1 MASWCCNVNIFKLF
15 TNPDNMTNINKPS
28 LVKIVL
34 LSAIGFFMFVCMD
47 SLAKFLGG
55 VMPITQAVWGRFFFH
70 FIALSIYYFIF
81 KPKINLTKNFK
92 IQILRSILMVT
103 ATFFM
108 FNSLQ
113 RFDLVD
119 IYVVFFSAP
128 LIVAILSAIFLKDI
142 LSLKGLL
149 LMVMSFGSI
158 VYSLGPSMKVL
169 SPELIFPLVPPLCW
183 ALYQFFTKLISE
195 NNDPFASIFYTAITG
210 AIIFSI
216 YVSLNWVPIEKNSY
230 WILLILLGLAG
241 FVSHFMLIY
250 AIQLSN
256 LSFVTN
262 FQYSQLVWST
272 IINFMI
278 FGVPIDINKIYG
290 VIGIIIFGILFI
302 RIEGKRKKIK
312 V

>member
-1 MASWCCNVNIFKLF
+1 
-15 TNPDNMTNINKPS
+15 MTNIKKPP
-28 LVKIVL
+28 LVKIIL
-34 LSAIGFFMFVCMD
+34 LSSTGFFMFVCMD
-47 SLAKFLGG
+47 SLAKYLGE

-70 FIALSIYYFIF
+70 FIALIIYFFIF
-81 KPKINLTKNFK
+81 RPKINLTKNFK
-92 IQILRSILMVT
+92 VQILRSILMVT

-128 LIVAILSAIFLKDI
+128 LIVAMLSAIFLKDV
-142 LSLKGLL
+142 LTLKGLL
-149 LMVMSFGSI
+149 LMVMSFGCI
-158 VYSLGPSMKVL
+158 IFSLGPSMKVL
-169 SPELIFPLVPPLCW
+169 SPELIFPLVPPICW
-183 ALYQFFTKLISE
+183 ALYQFFTKLISG

-210 AIIFSI
+210 AIIFTI
-216 YVSLNWVPIEKNSY
+216 YVSLNWIPLEKNSY
-230 WILLILLGLAG
+230 WLLLILLGLAG
-241 FVSHFMLIY
+241 FISHFMLIY

-272 IINFMI
+272 VINFII

-290 VIGIIIFGILFI
+290 VVGIIIFGILFI
-302 RIEGKRKKIK
+302 RTEGKKKKIK

>member
-1 MASWCCNVNIFKLF
+1 
-15 TNPDNMTNINKPS
+15 MTNIKKPP
-28 LVKIVL
+28 LAKIIL
-34 LSAIGFFMFVCMD
+34 LSGTGFFMFVCMD
-47 SLAKFLGG
+47 SLAKYLGG

-70 FIALSIYYFIF
+70 FIALVIYFFIF
-81 KPKINLTKNFK
+81 KPKINLKKNFK
-92 IQILRSILMVT
+92 IQILRSVLMVT

-128 LIVAILSAIFLKDI
+128 LIVAMLSAIFLKDI

-149 LMVMSFGSI
+149 LMVMSFGCI
-158 VYSLGPSMKVL
+158 IFSLGPSMKVL

-183 ALYQFFTKLISE
+183 ALYQFFTKLISG

-210 AIIFSI
+210 AIIFTI
-216 YVSLNWVPIEKNSY
+216 YVSLNWVPLEKNSY
-230 WILLILLGLAG
+230 WLLLILLGLAG
-241 FVSHFMLIY
+241 FISHFMLIY

-302 RIEGKRKKIK
+302 RTEGKKKKIK

>member
-1 MASWCCNVNIFKLF
+1 MIEA
-15 TNPDNMTNINKPS
+15 NKPP
-28 LVKIVL
+28 LFKIVL
-34 LSAIGFFMFVCMD
+34 LSATGFFMFVCMD
-47 SLAKFLGG
+47 SLAKFLGT
-55 VMPITQAVWGRFFFH
+55 VMPVTQAVWGRFFFH
-70 FIALSIYYFIF
+70 FVALVIYFLIF
-81 KPKINLTKNFK
+81 RPKVNLTKNFK
-92 IQILRSILMVT
+92 IQILRSVLMVT

-128 LIVAILSAIFLKDI
+128 LIVAMLSAFFLKDV

-158 VYSLGPSMKVL
+158 IYSLGPSMKIL

-183 ALYQFFTKLISE
+183 ALYQFFTKVISG
-195 NNDPFASIFYTAITG
+195 NNDPFASIFYTAIIG
-210 AIIFSI
+210 AIVFSI
-216 YVSLNWVPIEKNSY
+216 YISFNWVPLEKNIY
-230 WILLILLGLAG
+230 WIPLIIMGVSG
-241 FVSHFMLIY
+241 FVSHFLLIY

-262 FQYSQLVWST
+262 FQYSQLLWST
-272 IINFMI
+272 LINFLI

-290 VIGIIIFGILFI
+290 LIGIIIFGILFI
-302 RIEGKRKKIK
+302 RTEGSKKK
-312 V
+312 N

>member
-1 MASWCCNVNIFKLF
+1 
-15 TNPDNMTNINKPS
+15 MTNIKKPP
-28 LVKIVL
+28 LVKIIL
-34 LSAIGFFMFVCMD
+34 LSSTGFFMFVCMD
-47 SLAKFLGG
+47 SLAKYLGE

-70 FIALSIYYFIF
+70 FIALIIYFFIF
-81 KPKINLTKNFK
+81 RPKINLTKNFK
-92 IQILRSILMVT
+92 VQILRSILMVT

-128 LIVAILSAIFLKDI
+128 LIVAMLSAIFLKDV
-142 LSLKGLL
+142 LTLKGLL
-149 LMVMSFGSI
+149 LMVMSFGCI
-158 VYSLGPSMKVL
+158 IFSLGPSMKVL

-183 ALYQFFTKLISE
+183 ALYQFFTKLISG

-210 AIIFSI
+210 AIIFTI
-216 YVSLNWVPIEKNSY
+216 YVSLNWVPLEKNSY
-230 WILLILLGLAG
+230 WLFLILLGLAG
-241 FVSHFMLIY
+241 FISHFMLIY

-302 RIEGKRKKIK
+302 RTEGKKKKIK

>member
-1 MASWCCNVNIFKLF
+1 
-15 TNPDNMTNINKPS
+15 MTNIKKPP
-28 LVKIVL
+28 LAKIIL
-34 LSAIGFFMFVCMD
+34 LSGTGFFMFVCMD
-47 SLAKFLGG
+47 SLAKYLGG

-70 FIALSIYYFIF
+70 FLALVIYFFIF
-81 KPKINLTKNFK
+81 KPKINLKKNFK
-92 IQILRSILMVT
+92 IQILRSVLMVT

-128 LIVAILSAIFLKDI
+128 LIVAMLSAIFLKDV
-142 LSLKGLL
+142 LTLKGLL
-149 LMVMSFGSI
+149 LMVMSFGCI
-158 VYSLGPSMKVL
+158 IFSLGPSMKVL

-183 ALYQFFTKLISE
+183 ALYQFFTKLISG

-210 AIIFSI
+210 AIIFTI
-216 YVSLNWVPIEKNSY
+216 YVSLNWVPLEKNSY
-230 WILLILLGLAG
+230 WLLLILLGLAG
-241 FVSHFMLIY
+241 FISHFMLIY

-272 IINFMI
+272 VINFII
-278 FGVPIDINKIYG
+278 FGVPLDINKIYG

-302 RIEGKRKKIK
+302 RTEGKKKKIK
-312 V
+312 GEFFYLI

>member
-1 MASWCCNVNIFKLF
+1 
-15 TNPDNMTNINKPS
+15 MTQNKKAP
-28 LVKIVL
+28 LLKIIL
-34 LSAIGFFMFVCMD
+34 LSSSGFFMFVCMD
-47 SLAKFLGG
+47 SLAKYLGG

-70 FIALSIYYFIF
+70 FVAMGVYFLIF
-81 KPKINLTKNFK
+81 RPKINLTKNFK
-92 IQILRSILMVT
+92 IQILRSVLMVT

-128 LIVAILSAIFLKDI
+128 LIVAMLSAIFLKDV

-149 LMVMSFGSI
+149 LMVMSFGCI
-158 VYSLGPSMKVL
+158 IFSLGPSMKVL

-183 ALYQFFTKLISE
+183 ALYQFFTKLISG

-210 AIIFSI
+210 TIIFTI
-216 YVSLNWVPIEKNSY
+216 YASLNWVPLEKNSH
-230 WILLILLGLAG
+230 WLLLILLGLAG
-241 FVSHFMLIY
+241 FISHFMLIY

-272 IINFMI
+272 VINFII

-302 RIEGKRKKIK
+302 RTEGKKNKIK

>member
-1 MASWCCNVNIFKLF
+1 
-15 TNPDNMTNINKPS
+15 MTETNKPP

-34 LSAIGFFMFVCMD
+34 LSTTVFFMFVCMD
-47 SLAKFLGG
+47 SLAKFLGT
-55 VMPITQAVWGRFFFH
+55 VMPVTQAVWGRFFFH
-70 FIALSIYYFIF
+70 FVALVIYFLIF
-81 KPKINLTKNFK
+81 RPKVNLTKNFK
-92 IQILRSILMVT
+92 IQILRSVLMVT

-128 LIVAILSAIFLKDI
+128 LIVAMLSAFFLKDV

-158 VYSLGPSMKVL
+158 IYSLGPSMKIL

-183 ALYQFFTKLISE
+183 ALYQFFTKVISG
-195 NNDPFASIFYTAITG
+195 NNDPFASIFYTAIIG
-210 AIIFSI
+210 AIVFSI
-216 YVSLNWVPIEKNSY
+216 YISFNWVPLEKNIY
-230 WILLILLGLAG
+230 WVPLIIMGVSG
-241 FVSHFMLIY
+241 FVSHFLLIY

-262 FQYSQLVWST
+262 FQYSQLLWST
-272 IINFMI
+272 LINFLI

-290 VIGIIIFGILFI
+290 LIGIIIFGILFI
-302 RIEGKRKKIK
+302 RTEGSKNKIR
-312 V
+312 VNN

>member
-1 MASWCCNVNIFKLF
+1 
-15 TNPDNMTNINKPS
+15 MTNINKPS
-28 LVKIVL
+28 LVKIIL
-34 LSAIGFFMFVCMD
+34 LSGTGFFMFVCMD
-47 SLAKFLGG
+47 SLAKYLGG

-70 FIALSIYYFIF
+70 FIALVIYFFIF
-81 KPKINLTKNFK
+81 RPKINLTKNFK
-92 IQILRSILMVT
+92 IQILRSLLMVT

-128 LIVAILSAIFLKDI
+128 LIVAMLSAIFLKDV

-149 LMVMSFGSI
+149 LMVMSFGCI
-158 VYSLGPSMKVL
+158 IFSLGPSMKVL

-183 ALYQFFTKLISE
+183 ALYQFFTKLISG

-210 AIIFSI
+210 AIIFTI
-216 YVSLNWVPIEKNSY
+216 YVSLNWVPLEKNSY
-230 WILLILLGLAG
+230 WLLLILLGLAG
-241 FVSHFMLIY
+241 FISHFMLIY

-272 IINFMI
+272 VINFII

-302 RIEGKRKKIK
+302 RTEGKKKKIK

>member
-1 MASWCCNVNIFKLF
+1 
-15 TNPDNMTNINKPS
+15 MTNIKKPP
-28 LVKIVL
+28 LVKIIL
-34 LSAIGFFMFVCMD
+34 LSGTGFFMFVCMD
-47 SLAKFLGG
+47 SLAKYLGG

-70 FIALSIYYFIF
+70 FIALVIYFFIF
-81 KPKINLTKNFK
+81 RPKINLTKNFK
-92 IQILRSILMVT
+92 IQILRSVLMVT

-128 LIVAILSAIFLKDI
+128 LIVAMLSAIFLKDV

-149 LMVMSFGSI
+149 LMVMSFGCI
-158 VYSLGPSMKVL
+158 
-169 SPELIFPLVPPLCW
+169 IFPLVPPLCW
-183 ALYQFFTKLISE
+183 ALYQFFTKLISG

-210 AIIFSI
+210 AIIFTI
-216 YVSLNWVPIEKNSY
+216 YVSLNWVPLEKNSY
-230 WILLILLGLAG
+230 WLLLILLGLAG
-241 FVSHFMLIY
+241 FISHFMLIY

-262 FQYSQLVWST
+262 FQYSQLVLSM
-272 IINFMI
+272 IINFII
-278 FGVPIDINKIYG
+278 FGVPLDINKIYG

-302 RIEGKRKKIK
+302 RTEGKKKK
-312 V
+312 LKFNFFT

>member
-1 MASWCCNVNIFKLF
+1 
-15 TNPDNMTNINKPS
+15 MTNINKPS
-28 LVKIVL
+28 LVKIIL
-34 LSAIGFFMFVCMD
+34 LSGTGFFMFVCMD
-47 SLAKFLGG
+47 SLAKYLGG

-70 FIALSIYYFIF
+70 FIALVIYFLIF
-81 KPKINLTKNFK
+81 RPKINLTKNFK
-92 IQILRSILMVT
+92 IQILRSLLMVT

-128 LIVAILSAIFLKDI
+128 LIVAMLSAIFLKDV

-149 LMVMSFGSI
+149 LMVMSFGCI
-158 VYSLGPSMKVL
+158 IFSLGPSMKVL

-183 ALYQFFTKLISE
+183 ALYQFFTKLISG

-210 AIIFSI
+210 AIIFTI
-216 YVSLNWVPIEKNSY
+216 YVSLNWAPLEKNSY
-230 WILLILLGLAG
+230 WLLLILLGLTG
-241 FVSHFMLIY
+241 FISHFMLIY

-272 IINFMI
+272 VINFII

-302 RIEGKRKKIK
+302 RTEGKKKKIK

>member
-1 MASWCCNVNIFKLF
+1 
-15 TNPDNMTNINKPS
+15 MTNINKPS
-28 LVKIVL
+28 LVKIIL
-34 LSAIGFFMFVCMD
+34 LSGTGFFMFVCMD
-47 SLAKFLGG
+47 SLAKYLGG

-70 FIALSIYYFIF
+70 FIALVIYFFIF
-81 KPKINLTKNFK
+81 RPKINLTKNFK
-92 IQILRSILMVT
+92 IQILRSLLMVT

-128 LIVAILSAIFLKDI
+128 LIVAMLSAIFLKDV

-149 LMVMSFGSI
+149 LMVMSFGCI
-158 VYSLGPSMKVL
+158 IFSLGPSMKVL

-183 ALYQFFTKLISE
+183 ALYQFFTKLISG

-210 AIIFSI
+210 AIIFTI
-216 YVSLNWVPIEKNSY
+216 YVSLNWAPLEKNSY
-230 WILLILLGLAG
+230 WLLLILLGLAG
-241 FVSHFMLIY
+241 FISHFMLIY

-272 IINFMI
+272 VINFII

-302 RIEGKRKKIK
+302 RTEGKKKKIK